1 VVINASKFINY
12 RFSGHETFPCRYTWL
27 PKAVQ
32 SLARNPALFCN
43 EDEAMVRLGVGKNMV
58 RAIRFWTD
66 AASVSEPSLDGT
78 TVVSSFGAD
87 LLGKIGYDPFLED
100 VKSLWLIHWN
110 IATNRQPLFAWDY
123 LLNSWHRP
131 DFTRT
136 EGIQFLQDE
145 VTRLGKKLS
154 RATLENH
161 FTTFLHTY
169 VPTRSKKGEVLED
182 NLDCPLVE
190 LDLVM
195 KVGERIVADSNRR
208 ESIYAF
214 RTEDKPEISAEL
226 FVYCLN
232 DFWIAKHPNESTL
245 TFRDVCVGKGS
256 PGQIFKLPEHAI
268 RQRLESLENDARGCF
283 SFQESAAL
291 QRVTRRTKASPVKL
305 LKNIYR

>member
-1 VVINASKFINY
+1 MSSSERPTSY

-32 SLARNPALFCN
+32 SLAPNPALFCS
-43 EDEAMVRLGVGKNMV
+43 EDQAMVTLGVGKNMV
-58 RAIRFWTD
+58 RAIRFWAD
-66 AASVSEPSLDGT
+66 AAGVSLQSMDGT
-78 TVVSSFGAD
+78 STVSSFGSE
-87 LLGKIGYDPFLED
+87 LLGKTGYDPFLED
-100 VKSLWLIHWN
+100 AKTLWLIHWK
-110 IATNRQPLFAWDY
+110 IATSNEPLFAWDY

-131 DFTRT
+131 DFTRS
-136 EGIQFLQDE
+136 EAVQYLAEEASRI
-145 VTRLGKKLS
+145 GKKLS
-154 RATLENH
+154 RVTLENH

-169 VPTRSKKGEVLED
+169 VPTRTKKGEVLED

-190 LDLVM
+190 LELVV
-195 KVGERIVADSNRR
+195 KVGERTVVDSNRR

-214 RTEDKPEISAEL
+214 RVEEKPEISAEL

-232 DFWIAKHPNESTL
+232 EFWTAQHPNESTL

-256 PGQIFKLPEHAI
+256 PGQIFKLPEHSI
-268 RQRLESLENDARGCF
+268 RQRLEDWENERRGFF

-291 QRVTRRTKASPVKL
+291 QRVVKRGEVPSHKL